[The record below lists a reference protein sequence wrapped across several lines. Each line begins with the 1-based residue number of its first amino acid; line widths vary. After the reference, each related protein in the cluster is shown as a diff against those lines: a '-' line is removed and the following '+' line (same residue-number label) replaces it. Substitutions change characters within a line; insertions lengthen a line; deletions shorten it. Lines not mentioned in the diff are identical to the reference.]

1 MVELLA
7 LVSKSPLIPIR
18 WIYDDNI
25 SSLRDEAYKYQQDTN
40 TILNSKSKLLAIYN
54 EGILELD
61 GKNICSTIEQCVATF
76 CNLLNTESRNDIAI
90 KIKDRLETI
99 KVA

>member
-1 MVELLA
+1 M
-7 LVSKSPLIPIR
+7 
-18 WIYDDNI
+18 
-25 SSLRDEAYKYQQDTN
+25 
-40 TILNSKSKLLAIYN
+40 LAIYN

-61 GKNICSTIEQCVATF
+61 GKNICSTIEQCVAIF

-99 KVA
+99 KVALENLSDIFEQGRVLAEETNEAVPEGISRTLNSEEEADCLR